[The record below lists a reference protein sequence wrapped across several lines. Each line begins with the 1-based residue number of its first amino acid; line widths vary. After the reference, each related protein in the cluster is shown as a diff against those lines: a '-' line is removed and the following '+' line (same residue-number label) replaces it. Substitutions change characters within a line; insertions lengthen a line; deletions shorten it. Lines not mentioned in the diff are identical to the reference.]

1 MNNTANTPRI
11 FIIDDEQLDNTILKL
26 SVNRVIKD
34 PEVNILTNGEAAIQK
49 LLDLSTN
56 VDTLPNYI
64 FLDINM
70 PVMNGWKFLEKFKEL
85 NLDPSHK
92 VQIYIV
98 SSSIYENDV
107 LSSRSNPLV
116 EDFLTKPVNIDRLR
130 TIFAAA

>member
-1 MNNTANTPRI
+1 MNNATNTPKI
-11 FIIDDEQLDNTILKL
+11 LIIDDEQLDNTILKL

-34 PEVNILTNGEAAIQK
+34 SEVNILTNGEAAIQK
-49 LLDLSTN
+49 LLDMSAN
-56 VDTLPNYI
+56 VDTLPDYI

-85 NLDPSHK
+85 NLDPLHK

-107 LSSRSNPLV
+107 LSSKSNPLV